1 MTRPDQSEG
10 DRARDEV
17 LAGEYVL
24 GVLSSEARAKVAAR
38 IRSDRSFAAIVAR
51 WEQNLAELDQEYETV
66 APPNFILPLIETRL
80 FGVGAGR
87 SRAMSGSGV
96 MAGLW
101 GSVTLWRSLA
111 LMSIFLLVGTALF
124 AERPETPGGGRA
136 PLLAQM
142 QGQNDAALS
151 LVAHYTT
158 GDGRLRLT
166 PVANAAAEPHSLEL
180 WMIHGSDPAVSLG
193 VIPQSGDG
201 AVVVPDSL
209 RPVLGDGVTL
219 AVSLEPLG
227 GSPTG
232 VATGPVLAAGPLRR
246 P

>member
-24 GVLSSEARAKVAAR
+24 GVLSSEARAKVEAR
-38 IRSDRSFAAIVAR
+38 IRSDRPFAAIVAR
-51 WEQNLAELDQEYETV
+51 WEQNLAELDEEYETV
-66 APPNFILPLIETRL
+66 APPNYILPSIEKRL
-80 FGVGAGR
+80 FGVPGGR
-87 SRAMSGSGV
+87 SRAMSGGRVLAS
-96 MAGLW
+96 LW
-101 GSVTLWRSLA
+101 GSVALWRGLA
-111 LMSIFLLVGTALF
+111 LMSIFLLVGTVLF
-124 AERPETPGGGRA
+124 AERPETSRSGRA

-142 QGQNDAALS
+142 QGQSDAALS
-151 LVAHYTT
+151 LVAHYTA
-158 GDGRLRLT
+158 GDGRLKLT
-166 PVANAAAEPHSLEL
+166 PVANAAADPHSLEL
-180 WMIHGSDPAVSLG
+180 WMIRGSDPAVSLG
-193 VIPQSGDG
+193 VLPQTGDG
-201 AVVVPDSL
+201 EVIVPDRL